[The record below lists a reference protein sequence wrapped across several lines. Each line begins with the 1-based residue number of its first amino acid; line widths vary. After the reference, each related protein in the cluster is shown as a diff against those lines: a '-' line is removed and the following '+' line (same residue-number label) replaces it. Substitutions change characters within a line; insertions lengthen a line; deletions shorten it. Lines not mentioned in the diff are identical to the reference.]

1 MPIRPQHPNDIHIVV
16 ARYNEDIQHFA
27 RFNPHLFVYNKG
39 NNDIHPNIDG
49 YKLMAKELAEFITE
63 TYGLTTTKNPV

>member
-1 MPIRPQHPNDIHIVV
+1 MTAHTRDHASKHAVSG
-16 ARYNEDIQHFA
+16 ED
-27 RFNPHLFVYNKG
+27 
-39 NNDIHPNIDG
+39 DIHPNIDG